1 MNVLKSKKFL
11 FIAGGCVAV
20 AIAAVILILVLRNKD
35 AYRIVKVFEVDGS
48 ASVNRA
54 DSGSID
60 PYANMVLVSGDRVS
74 LDTGELTLQADE
86 DKYIY
91 LEEQT
96 ELVLNATGNSEHSK
110 TKIDLVRGAIT
121 NEIQNKLIGDSSYEI
136 NTPNSTMS
144 VRGTIFYVR
153 VYEVDGIKYT
163 NVVVFDGNVSTRLV
177 YKDGTLSDEEVNVT
191 KGSEVTIYE
200 DTKVTDYVSGPAP
213 IDFES
218 LPESVLHVLQ
228 DLIQGGSNVSITEE
242 EIIAI
247 LNNMESEDN
256 DADAATSEEG
266 DDEVSDDGTTDGSS
280 SETSGQTDE
289 DTDDEDDGS
298 DTSDTGDGTGGD
310 GNTSDQSSGGGSG
323 DTGNTGNQTTDNTGD
338 NTSDNQTT
346 DNTDNGDTGNTG
358 DNNQT
363 SDNSSTFT
371 VTFMYNGSVFGTQK
385 VGKGKKATEPS
396 LDPAQSG
403 SWDFDFDTAINAD
416 TTINWK

>member
-1 MNVLKSKKFL
+1 MNILKSRKFL
-11 FIAGGCVAV
+11 IIAGCSTAV
-20 AIAAVILILVLRNKD
+20 LIAAIILVLVLRSKD
-35 AYRIVKVFEVDGS
+35 AYRIVKIFEVDGT
-48 ASVNRA
+48 ASVERV
-54 DSGSID
+54 DTGSLD
-60 PYANMVLVSGDRVS
+60 PYANMVLASGDRVC
-74 LDTGELTLQADE
+74 LDTGEMTLRADE

-96 ELVLNATGNSEHSK
+96 ELVLHATGNSEHSK

-177 YKDGTLSDEEVNVT
+177 YKDGTMADKEVSVT

-200 DTKVTDYVSGPAP
+200 DSKHTDYVSDPAP
-213 IDFES
+213 IDFEA

-228 DLIQGGSNVSITEE
+228 EMIHDGSDVSITEE
-242 EIIAI
+242 EIIDI
-247 LNNMESEDN
+247 LNGLDN
-256 DADAATSEEG
+256 GNYKADTANTG
-266 DDEVSDDGTTDGSS
+266 DDEDGISEDEGSDDSTGGDS
-280 SETSGQTDE
+280 SEGTDE
-289 DTDDEDDGS
+289 GSDEDENGDGS
-298 DTSDTGDGTGGD
+298 DSTGGGDDNSTTGQTGD
-310 GNTSDQSSGGGSG
+310 NGSG
-323 DTGNTGNQTTDNTGD
+323 DNTSNQSTGDSQDGTGD
-338 NTSDNQTT
+338 NTGNGNT
-346 DNTDNGDTGNTG
+346 DNTDNGNTG